1 MSASA
6 ILLTG
11 ATGFIGREVAR
22 RLLAAGRPV
31 VALARGKEDEPA
43 PDRVAQALGF
53 APDGARLDVVEGDLS
68 LPGCGLGESDW
79 RRLRANVETVIHCAG
94 ETTFFPEDMASFRQ
108 GHIDGP
114 LDLLHGLRGG
124 RLRRWGHLS
133 TAYVCGKRTGRVL
146 EREGDLGQEFHNPY
160 ERVKLEAEIALR
172 RGARLGLDVRVL
184 RPSIVV
190 GAAPATTGA
199 TPSNLFFDFIRMAAR
214 LARLADGAPVP
225 LRIEAAPGAPFNLVP
240 VEYVATAVVALAEH
254 PRGAGETVHLVVSDP
269 PTHAEMLDI
278 ITDRLGLRGL
288 SLADPRGGPLPGP
301 SPLEEM
307 VIQMLSGYRD
317 YLEQDV
323 RFDDTTARGRLDGSG
338 VPPATL
344 SPEAIHRLI
353 DRALVEPRASISPRF
368 DVPVIPRP
376 SSPR

>member
-269 PTHAEMLDI
+269 PTPRGDAGYHHGPPGPPGAFAGGPARRPAPGSLAPRGDGYP
-278 ITDRLGLRGL
+278 DALGLSRLPGAGRPL
-288 SLADPRGGPLPGP
+288 RRHHRPGAVGRLRRPAGDALPRGHPPADRPGP
-301 SPLEEM
+301 GGAEGLNFTK
-307 VIQMLSGYRD
+307 I
-317 YLEQDV
+317 
-323 RFDDTTARGRLDGSG
+323 
-338 VPPATL
+338 
-344 SPEAIHRLI
+344 
-353 DRALVEPRASISPRF
+353 
-368 DVPVIPRP
+368 
-376 SSPR
+376 